1 MFFVFLGF
9 GTVLSRVGY
18 LFVSVNVGGIF
29 NFPLQTYN
37 IIRCYDGTF
46 IIPPNGPRAGPTNP
60 ARILRGGGGN
70 TVSESYYYYSFIGA
84 V

>member
-1 MFFVFLGF
+1 MFLGF

-29 NFPLQTYN
+29 NIPLQTYN

-46 IIPPNGPRAGPTNP
+46 IIPPNGPRAGPTHP
-60 ARILRGGGGN
+60 ARILK
-70 TVSESYYYYSFIGA
+70 GA
-84 V
+84 GEAVFLNYAFAIIILLVPCTL